1 MKNQSRHVR
10 ANYFFRELPVTTKP
24 LIASAK
30 VAFKLG
36 GAILIISPP
45 SVFHLARLREPRFTT
60 PPGARPNQVEL
71 TKRSVTVGL
80 VKKQNHGI
88 GAGGPRQFSIEC
100 SPTKSLSRTLE
111 LLRGCGPSVHI
122 KP

>member
-36 GAILIISPP
+36 GAILKILPVFLLRSASRAPVYNPTGGSPQP
-45 SVFHLARLREPRFTT
+45 SRAHEEI
-60 PPGARPNQVEL
+60 GNC
-71 TKRSVTVGL
+71 GL
-80 VKKQNHGI
+80 VKRQNHGI
-88 GAGGPRQFSIEC
+88 GAGGPWQFSIEC
-100 SPTKSLSRTLE
+100 SPTTFAVE
-111 LLRGCGPSVHI
+111 NP
-122 KP
+122 

>member
-36 GAILIISPP
+36 GAILIISPSSSTSLGFASP
-45 SVFHLARLREPRFTT
+45 GLQPHRGLA
-60 PPGARPNQVEL
+60 
-71 TKRSVTVGL
+71 
-80 VKKQNHGI
+80 
-88 GAGGPRQFSIEC
+88 
-100 SPTKSLSRTLE
+100 PTKSSSR
-111 LLRGCGPSVHI
+111 RDR
-122 KP
+122 